1 MTTEHKIEQMIML
14 SLRPWNENG
23 KTTSVTS
30 LNDVHKKP
38 IEDHSFVGICLFA
51 DNITS
56 TAKTVAFTSE
66 IQQAAMNSDT
76 GIPMLISAD
85 QESGSIYRIGT
96 STHTSGNMSLGA
108 MGDPKLVRKMGEE
121 TYRSASYLL
130 MFMR

>member
-1 MTTEHKIEQMIML
+1 ML

-23 KTTSVTS
+23 KTTGVTS
-30 LNDVHKKP
+30 LNDVHKKL

-96 STHTSGNMSLGA
+96 STHTSGNNNYYNSN
-108 MGDPKLVRKMGEE
+108 
-121 TYRSASYLL
+121 Y
-130 MFMR
+130 